1 MEETWYD
8 DFTAKKQP
16 AKKEP
21 PGSDAEPAKPPAT
34 AAGGDE
40 EPEYLNKYLREHY
53 STDKRKVRA
62 EEAAG
67 RAGERRG
74 GPAADQEGLS
84 QPRGRVGDLH
94 HQVPGAV
101 CRGPLRLPP
110 SALLDKLGACAFA
123 AHRRLSM
130 SVVYGYGGRETAV
143 LSATLGRCS
152 PHPDDKD
159 ITDALSAFLGPDRDF
174 YASAGLPQY
183 IWCIIR
189 HIGIDAIVAGASK
202 PGSDQADVQDEF
214 MRVIYGSG
222 ECLLF
227 HPKAGGCLVTGGVK
241 VG

>member
-1 MEETWYD
+1 MEDAWYD

-53 STDKRKVRA
+53 STDKRK
-62 EEAAG
+62 
-67 RAGERRG
+67 
-74 GPAADQEGLS
+74 D
-84 QPRGRVGDLH
+84 GRV
-94 HQVPGAV
+94 V
-101 CRGPLRLPP
+101 CH
-110 SALLDKLGACAFA
+110 S
-123 AHRRLSM
+123 
-130 SVVYGYGGRETAV
+130 REV
-143 LSATLGRCS
+143 L

-202 PGSDQADVQDEF
+202 PGSDQADVKDEF

>member
-1 MEETWYD
+1 MDPREV
-8 DFTAKKQP
+8 
-16 AKKEP
+16 
-21 PGSDAEPAKPPAT
+21 
-34 AAGGDE
+34 AAWVK
-40 EPEYLNKYLREHY
+40 LWLWM
-53 STDKRKVRA
+53 
-62 EEAAG
+62 
-67 RAGERRG
+67 
-74 GPAADQEGLS
+74 
-84 QPRGRVGDLH
+84 
-94 HQVPGAV
+94 
-101 CRGPLRLPP
+101 
-110 SALLDKLGACAFA
+110 ALLRILALA
-123 AHRRLSM
+123 RLSM

-227 HPKAGGCLVTGGVK
+227 HPKAGGVS
-241 VG
+241 

>member
-1 MEETWYD
+1 M
-8 DFTAKKQP
+8 A
-16 AKKEP
+16 
-21 PGSDAEPAKPPAT
+21 
-34 AAGGDE
+34 
-40 EPEYLNKYLREHY
+40 LLRILALARCVR
-53 STDKRKVRA
+53 KRL
-62 EEAAG
+62 
-67 RAGERRG
+67 RG
-74 GPAADQEGLS
+74 GPGNEEGGPLLIKRVFLSHEDEWGIYTTKFRELCAA
-84 QPRGRVGDLH
+84 
-94 HQVPGAV
+94 
-101 CRGPLRLPP
+101 GPLRLPP

-130 SVVYGYGGRETAV
+130 SVVYGYGGREYVVTYDLDHPDKEIVFPPWGEAHPRGEDKAGKRHRTAV

>member
-1 MEETWYD
+1 MEDAWYD

-53 STDKRKVRA
+53 STDKRKAVHVRRVRVRRSRVRGDVRPGSPRQRDRVPPL
-62 EEAAG
+62 G
-67 RAGERRG
+67 RS
-74 GPAADQEGLS
+74 P
-84 QPRGRVGDLH
+84 PRGE
-94 HQVPGAV
+94 
-101 CRGPLRLPP
+101 
-110 SALLDKLGACAFA
+110 DKAGKR
-123 AHRRLSM
+123 HR
-130 SVVYGYGGRETAV
+130 TAV